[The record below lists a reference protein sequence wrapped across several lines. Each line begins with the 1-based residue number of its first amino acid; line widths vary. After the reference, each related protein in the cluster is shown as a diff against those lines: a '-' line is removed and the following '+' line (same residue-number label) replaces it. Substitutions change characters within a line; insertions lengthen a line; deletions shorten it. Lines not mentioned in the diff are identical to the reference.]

1 MKLKTI
7 KILIKRPRK
16 KNKNKNKKNKDQIE
30 KHNILQIVIERLN

>member
-1 MKLKTI
+1 MMKLKTI

-16 KNKNKNKKNKDQIE
+16 KNKNKKNKDQIE